1 VRDHEVIMLKT
12 AFGFLAALLAAGLM
26 CLQAQSARSVWE
38 GVYTSAQAR
47 RGAELYAANCASC
60 HGTELN
66 GGESAPPLT
75 GGDFL
80 SNWNGL
86 TIGDLF
92 ERIRVSMPADRPGR
106 LSREQDAD
114 IVAFMLS
121 VGQFPSGTME
131 LEHQTETLK
140 QIRLDAS
147 KPADGNPK

>member
-1 VRDHEVIMLKT
+1 MIKGALGLVAV
-12 AFGFLAALLAAGLM
+12 LLAAGLI
-26 CLQAQSARSVWE
+26 CVQAQSARSVWD
-38 GVYTSAQAR
+38 GVYTPAQAK
-47 RGAELYAANCASC
+47 RGATLYAANCASC

-86 TIGDLF
+86 TLGDLF
-92 ERIRVSMPADRPGR
+92 ERIRVSMPADRPGK

-121 VGQFPSGTME
+121 VGQFPAGTVE
-131 LEHQTETLK
+131 LERQTEALK
-140 QIRLDAS
+140 QIRLDA
-147 KPADGNPK
+147 ANPNSGKQK